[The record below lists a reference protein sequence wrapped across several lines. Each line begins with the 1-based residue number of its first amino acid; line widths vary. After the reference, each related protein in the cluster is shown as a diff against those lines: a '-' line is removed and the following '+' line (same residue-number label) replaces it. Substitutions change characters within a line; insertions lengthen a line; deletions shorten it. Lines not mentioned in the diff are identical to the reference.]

1 MFLALGTQHAMHMR
15 HIIICDFSGSTI
27 FFHHYLINSMIFEK
41 KITVHEMCV
50 LIFSTA
56 FAWKISHSKQNSF
69 FFLFNPLEYYNLSRD
84 I

>member
-1 MFLALGTQHAMHMR
+1 VQQLLQEISNNYLLRKCMFLALGTQHAMHMR

-56 FAWKISHSKQNSF
+56 FA
-69 FFLFNPLEYYNLSRD
+69 
-84 I
+84 